1 MGNSFWHSTKF
12 YILEIKL
19 ESVLTLA
26 FLLLWKGLYGDLFS
40 HADKDKAI
48 SYPLFFSNTLNQ
60 SELWM
65 LSILFN
71 NENLVYILAGL
82 CLANK

>member
-1 MGNSFWHSTKF
+1 MKVGNSFWYSTKF

-19 ESVLTLA
+19 EFVLRLA

-48 SYPLFFSNTLNQ
+48 SYPLFFS
-60 SELWM
+60 
-65 LSILFN
+65 
-71 NENLVYILAGL
+71 YIPEPVRALDVK
-82 CLANK
+82 CSVQ